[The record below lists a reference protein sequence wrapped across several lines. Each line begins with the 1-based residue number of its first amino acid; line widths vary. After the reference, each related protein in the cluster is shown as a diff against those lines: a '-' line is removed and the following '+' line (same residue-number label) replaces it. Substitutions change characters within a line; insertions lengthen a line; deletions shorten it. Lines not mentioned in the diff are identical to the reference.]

1 MAPAGERVWAEAG
14 QEQAWAGG
22 RSLALNRHLCRR
34 PLTSVCCERVLSI
47 PEGGGKTPAPSAA
60 PLLPARGDH
69 RQPEGCPHLCSLRD
83 PTLQEAA
90 LSWGPFSRSNV
101 LFEEMCLLRTRPFQH

>member
-1 MAPAGERVWAEAG
+1 MAPAGERVWG
-14 QEQAWAGG
+14 RGWAGG

-47 PEGGGKTPAPSAA
+47 PEGGGKTPAPSPPPSYRLGVTTGSPRAA
-60 PLLPARGDH
+60 HTSAHSGY
-69 RQPEGCPHLCSLRD
+69 